1 MVEENEQAESYG
13 KLFRELREQKHIS
26 LREAAFGILSKS
38 QLSRFELGENDISLS
53 KFLLLLE
60 NINFSMA
67 EFLEISDQHENKKNT
82 RSFEE
87 AGLLEQNGKISELL
101 ELCKKESLAYQRSEK
116 FEHHLNSIALKAV
129 LCNYGKYKRL
139 SQYELEILIEYFV
152 DLTTW
157 SRYDLYVFLF
167 TLHHLPYDMVKELTK
182 DLLSQKNFY
191 EKIPENQNL
200 ILMTLRNLSVVMV
213 EHNEIPQAQAILEK
227 FREVGKTHWSINVG
241 IAYELIRAN
250 LYEAHRDFQ
259 KSSEIL
265 EDVVFVF
272 ERFGNSATAKIYC
285 EEIKKLRKKQ
295 GKRP

>member
-116 FEHHLNSIALKAV
+116 FAHHLNSIALKAV

-139 SQYELEILIEYFV
+139 SQYELEISLSIS
-152 DLTTW
+152 LT
-157 SRYDLYVFLF
+157 
-167 TLHHLPYDMVKELTK
+167 
-182 DLLSQKNFY
+182 
-191 EKIPENQNL
+191 
-200 ILMTLRNLSVVMV
+200 
-213 EHNEIPQAQAILEK
+213 
-227 FREVGKTHWSINVG
+227 
-241 IAYELIRAN
+241 
-250 LYEAHRDFQ
+250 
-259 KSSEIL
+259 
-265 EDVVFVF
+265 
-272 ERFGNSATAKIYC
+272 
-285 EEIKKLRKKQ
+285 
-295 GKRP
+295 